1 MIKEPSKRKTPVRS
15 FDIKLVHKG
24 KSLTAQDLSEVFG
37 IDESTVHRWHRE
49 EGLVAIDDKTPAMF
63 HFDTLKQFLT
73 YKNDSR
79 KMEAG
84 NEGDFPCLN
93 CFLKKRPLENKI
105 TLHKRD
111 DKMWNAKAICPSCGK
126 KMCMGV
132 PASDFILTLRWGY
145 AVVEQLPLPSII
157 CTNKP
162 SDRTTEKRN
171 GLKGKFLA
179 EERIKFHPDNER
191 VKHRYFD
198 KVVHGFGKH
207 DKTRRKIVSAVSIFE
222 EFNGYKDFKLF
233 VYEDAKGFQK
243 YLIAKYSHS
252 MQNAYRIMQAV
263 RDFFLWLKEQEGYKK
278 LKYDDINSLRLS
290 LKDTEKA
297 KMSKPRKTIDIEK
310 WEEMVLNIKPKDEVE
325 MRGRAMFATLLI
337 TGIRI
342 DALISLRIGDLD
354 LDRNYLFQDSNHVNT
369 KFSSSHKTDF
379 WKLKPEIKQIVVDWV
394 SMLRK
399 EHGFRD
405 EDPLFPRIQITSN
418 EFLQFEKDGFKKE
431 FLKQAKVVRDELS
444 KQFENANLD
453 YYTPHTIRNSLTD
466 LFFSCDLTM
475 EQLKAVSQN
484 LSHKSLITTVGS
496 YFNLSE
502 QRKSQTIEELD
513 VENLKKMRK
522 IKNNPKFKFIMS
534 QMVNEDMI
542 NKVFELVSKES

>member
-1 MIKEPSKRKTPVRS
+1 MKEHSKRKTPVRS
-15 FDIKLVHKG
+15 FDPRRIHKG
-24 KSLTAQDLSEVFG
+24 RSCNAKDLAEIYGV
-37 IDESTVHRWHRE
+37 DESTVHRWHRE
-49 EGLVAIDDKTPAMF
+49 EGLIAIDDKTPAMF
-63 HFDTLKQFLT
+63 HFDTLKQFLAH
-73 YKNDSR
+73 KNNSR

-145 AVVEQLPLPSII
+145 EVVEQLPMPSII
-157 CTNKP
+157 CSNKP

-171 GLKGKFLA
+171 GSKGKFLA
-179 EERIKFHPDNER
+179 EERVKFYSDNER

-198 KVVHGFGKH
+198 KVVHGFGKD
-207 DKTRRKIVSAVSIFE
+207 DKTRRKIVSALSVFD
-222 EFNGYKDFKLF
+222 EFTSYKDFKLF
-233 VYEDAKGFQK
+233 RYEDAKGFQK
-243 YLIAKYSHS
+243 HLITKYSHS
-252 MQNAYRIMQAV
+252 MQTAYRTMQAT
-263 RDFFLWLKEQEGYKK
+263 RDFFVWLKEQEGYKK

-290 LKDTEKA
+290 LKDAEKA

-325 MRGRAMFATLLI
+325 IRGKAMFACLLI

-342 DALISLRIGDLD
+342 DALISLKIGDLD
-354 LDRNYLFQDSNHVNT
+354 LDKNYLFQDANHVDT
-369 KFSSSHKTDF
+369 KGSRSHKTDF
-379 WKLKPEIKQIVVDWV
+379 WKLKPEIKQILIEWVDA
-394 SMLRK
+394 LKK
-399 EHGFRD
+399 EHDFKD
-405 EDPLFPRIQITSN
+405 EDPLFPKIQITSN
-418 EFLQFEKDGFKKE
+418 ELLQFEKDGFRKE
-431 FLKQAKVVRDELS
+431 FLKQANVVRKELS
-444 KQFENANLD
+444 RQFENANLD

-484 LSHKSLITTVGS
+484 LSHKSLITTIGS
-496 YFNLSE
+496 YYNISE
-502 QRKSQTIEELD
+502 QRKSQAIEELD

-534 QMVNEDMI
+534 QMNNEEMV
-542 NKVFELVSKES
+542 NKVFEVVSRELI

>member
-1 MIKEPSKRKTPVRS
+1 MTNKPSKRKTPVRS

-24 KSLTAQDLSEVFG
+24 KSLTAQDLSEVYG
-37 IDESTVHRWHRE
+37 VDESTAHRWHRE
-49 EGLVAIDDKTPAMF
+49 EGLIAIDDKTPAMF

-73 YKNDSR
+73 HKNNSR

-93 CFLKKRPLENKI
+93 CFLKKRPLEDKI
-105 TLHKRD
+105 TIHKRD
-111 DKMWNAKAICPSCGK
+111 DKMWNAKAVCPSCGK

-132 PASDFILTLRWGY
+132 PAQDFILTLRWGY
-145 AVVEQLPLPSII
+145 EVVEQLPLPSII

-171 GLKGKFLA
+171 GSKGKFLV

-191 VKHRYFD
+191 IKHRYFD
-198 KVVHGFGKH
+198 KVVHGFGKN
-207 DKTRRKIVSAVSIFE
+207 DKTRRKIVGAMSIFE
-222 EFNGYKDFKLF
+222 EFNCYKDFKLF

-243 YLIAKYSHS
+243 YLITKYSHS
-252 MQNAYRIMQAV
+252 MQNAYRTMQAV
-263 RDFFLWLKEQEGYKK
+263 RDFFIWLKEQEGYKK
-278 LKYDDINSLRLS
+278 LKYDDINSLKLS

-325 MRGRAMFATLLI
+325 ERGRAMFATLLI

-354 LDRNYLFQDSNHVNT
+354 LDRNYLFQDANHVNT
-369 KFSSSHKTDF
+369 KGSRSHKTDF
-379 WKLKPEIKQIVVDWV
+379 WKLRPEIKQILVDWV
-394 SMLRK
+394 EMLRR
-399 EHGFRD
+399 EYGFRD

-484 LSHKSLITTVGS
+484 LSHKSLLTTVGS
-496 YFNLSE
+496 YYNLSE
-502 QRKSQTIEELD
+502 QKKSQTIEELD

-522 IKNNPKFKFIMS
+522 IKNSPKFKFIMS
-534 QMVNEDMI
+534 QMVNDDLI